1 MAHEFRLPDIGEGLV
16 DAEIVKWH
24 VAVGDVVAEGD
35 VLVEVETAKAV
46 VELPSPFPG
55 TVLALA
61 AAEGETVEVGAVLIT
76 VGEPGESPS
85 EPSQPETAPATSAS
99 DSVPV
104 DQPDGTGG
112 PKAMPI
118 IRKLARERGIDLATV
133 VGTGAGGKITRE
145 DLDRASRVG
154 AEPTSTPAAAGIDDE
169 RVPMTRLRRTI
180 AEHMSR
186 SWAEIPHVTIFDRFD
201 AQRLLDSRRALSSR
215 LGMSLPLEA
224 LVIKAVVPV
233 LKEFPAFNA
242 AVDGGDLILRRRYHV
257 AVAVDTPD
265 GLIVPVVHDADVLGV
280 RDLGDRIGRL
290 ADDARARTLTPTSL
304 AGGTFT
310 LSNIGAIGG
319 GAGTPIIPAGT
330 TAILSMGR
338 AEDTPVVRHG
348 AVAISST
355 ANVSLSYDHRVI
367 DGGLGQRFMARLIEN
382 LQEPTLFLA

>member
-24 VAVGDVVAEGD
+24 VAVGDVVTEGD

-61 AAEGETVEVGAVLIT
+61 AAEGETVEVGAVLVT
-76 VGEPGESPS
+76 VGETGESPS
-85 EPSQPETAPATSAS
+85 EPPQAETAPATPAP
-99 DSVPV
+99 DPVPV
-104 DQPDGTGG
+104 DEPDGTGG
-112 PKAMPI
+112 TKAMPI

-154 AEPTSTPAAAGIDDE
+154 AEPTSTPAAAGIGDE

-224 LVIKAVVPV
+224 LVVKAVVPV

-242 AVDGGDLILRRRYHV
+242 AVDGRDLILRRRYHV

-265 GLIVPVVHDADVLGV
+265 GLIVPVVHDADALGV
-280 RDLGDRIGRL
+280 GDLGDRIVRL
-290 ADDARARTLTPTSL
+290 ADDARARTLTPALL

-310 LSNIGAIGG
+310 ISNIGAIGG